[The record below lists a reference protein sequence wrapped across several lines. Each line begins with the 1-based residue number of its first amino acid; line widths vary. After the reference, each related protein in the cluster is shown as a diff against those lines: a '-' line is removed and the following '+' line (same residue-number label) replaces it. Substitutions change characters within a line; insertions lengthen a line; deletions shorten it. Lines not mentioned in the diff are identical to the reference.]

1 MAKKRKKRNFGWK
14 AQIFLIL
21 LILLC
26 VLFSSVAVLMIVGMI
41 PTVVALIVD
50 RTEGRMRAVTVGA
63 INFAGCAP
71 FMIEVFKRGN
81 NLELAINYI
90 VQPRTIVVMYFAA
103 AIGYVLD
110 WALTGIVSS
119 IMVQKQKRRLT
130 AINEEKQQLIER
142 WGDEVTGTIPL
153 DEYGFPKK
161 DDFAQAEA
169 EPVS

>member
-1 MAKKRKKRNFGWK
+1 MARKKKRKNVGWK
-14 AQIFLIL
+14 AQILLIL

-119 IMVQKQKRRLT
+119 IMVQKHKRRLV

-142 WGDEVTGTIPL
+142 WGEEVSGTIPL
-153 DEYGFPKK
+153 DEYGFPK
-161 DDFAQAEA
+161 AEDVA
-169 EPVS
+169 LADAAPVS